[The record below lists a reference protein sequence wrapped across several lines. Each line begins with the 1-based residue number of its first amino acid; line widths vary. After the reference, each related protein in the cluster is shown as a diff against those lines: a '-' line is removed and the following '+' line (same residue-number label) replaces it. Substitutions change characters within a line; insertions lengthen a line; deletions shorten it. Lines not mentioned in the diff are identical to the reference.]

1 MFNKAFI
8 PFVSTEQPF
17 WPEVTQ
23 RIKLF
28 IIQSKK
34 AVRMRCKDVGNHSA
48 ALPRHFL
55 VKAIKIDKD
64 MEN

>member
-8 PFVSTEQPF
+8 SFVSTEQPF

-34 AVRMRCKDVGNHSA
+34 AVRMRCKDVGNHSDFA
-48 ALPRHFL
+48 TPFSS
-55 VKAIKIDKD
+55 KAIKIDKD